1 MTTVL
6 HKKIFKELTT
16 DELYEL
22 LRVRSE
28 VFVVEQNCAY
38 QDLDGDDQKSIHL
51 WLTVEDKVVALAR
64 VCPAGTHLKE
74 ISIGRVI
81 TTERGK
87 GYGKQIML
95 HAIDAAVEHFR
106 ATIIDIEAQEYAK
119 GFYERVGFRQS
130 SDTFILD
137 GIPHIKMTWEKKD

>member
-28 VFVVEQNCAY
+28 VFVVEQNCVY
-38 QDLDGDDQKSIHL
+38 QDLDGDDQPSVHL

-64 VCPAGTHLKE
+64 VCPADTHLKE

-95 HAIDAAVEHFR
+95 HAIDAAVEHFG